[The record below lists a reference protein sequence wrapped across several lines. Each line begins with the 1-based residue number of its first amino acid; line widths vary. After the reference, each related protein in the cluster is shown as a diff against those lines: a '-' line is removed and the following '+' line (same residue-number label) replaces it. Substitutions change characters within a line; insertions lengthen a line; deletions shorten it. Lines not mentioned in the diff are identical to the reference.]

1 MNASG
6 RRPAAP
12 DQSPRQPDPK
22 QRVRSTRSMEI
33 LCLALAALVVVWSRV
48 LTTQLWPVLGLL
60 CAFVVAI
67 VAFRSR
73 RFFPGRTRTRLL
85 IESWSMVMFIT
96 GVLWFTGKSSS
107 PLLNLYLL
115 PIILSALTLGR
126 LVTLLQVAVI
136 AICHVLL
143 AAATPGLDVIS
154 LSYASQAV
162 GQLAPFLLVAYL
174 TTTLSADITEAREKI
189 EKLAPTERLTRLYN
203 LRMFNEVWQREHG
216 SAERDRGVYALLL
229 IDMDKLKDIN
239 DAFGHEAGN
248 SAITLVAQCL
258 QRSIRNSDYAARFGG
273 DEFAVLLPGASP
285 EIAEAVVKRVRH
297 NVFKTTLDL
306 RSRMIRCSVSIGVV
320 NYPKDARDMR
330 DLLSMADRKMYRDK
344 ELRRGPRREANA

>member
-1 MNASG
+1 M
-6 RRPAAP
+6 
-12 DQSPRQPDPK
+12 
-22 QRVRSTRSMEI
+22 RSTRSIEI
-33 LCLALAALVVVWSRV
+33 LCLALAALVLVWSRSPA
-48 LTTQLWPVLGLL
+48 TPLWPAMALL
-60 CAFVVAI
+60 SAFAVAI
-67 VAFRSR
+67 VMFRAR

-85 IESWSMVMFIT
+85 IESWCMVIFIT
-96 GVLWFTGKSSS
+96 GVLWFTGKSMS

-126 LVTLLQVAVI
+126 LVTLLQVAVV
-136 AICHVLL
+136 AICHGLL
-143 AAATPGLDVIS
+143 AAATPGLDVLS
-154 LSYASQAV
+154 LAYASLAV

-174 TTTLSADITEAREKI
+174 TTTLSADITEARERI
-189 EKLAPTERLTRLYN
+189 ENLAQTDPLTGLYN
-203 LRMFNEVWQREHG
+203 LRMFNEVWQRAHD
-216 SAERDRGVYALLL
+216 SAGRERGVYALLL
-229 IDMDKLKDIN
+229 IDMDKLRDIN

-258 QRSIRNSDYAARFGG
+258 QRSIRNTDYAARFGG

-330 DLLSMADRKMYRDK
+330 ELLSIADRKMYRDK
-344 ELRRGPRREANA
+344 ELRRAPGSEASA

>member
-1 MNASG
+1 M
-6 RRPAAP
+6 
-12 DQSPRQPDPK
+12 
-22 QRVRSTRSMEI
+22 RSTRSIEI
-33 LCLALAALVVVWSRV
+33 LCLALAALVLVWSRA
-48 LTTQLWPVLGLL
+48 LATQVWPVLGLL
-60 CAFVVAI
+60 GGFAIAI
-67 VAFRSR
+67 VLFRAP
-73 RFFPGRTRTRLL
+73 RFFPRRTRTRLL
-85 IESWSMVMFIT
+85 IESWSMVVFIT

-136 AICHVLL
+136 AICHLLL
-143 AAATPGLDVIS
+143 AAATLDVAS
-154 LSYASQAV
+154 LNYASQAV

-174 TTTLSADITEAREKI
+174 TTTLSADITEARERI
-189 EKLAPTERLTRLYN
+189 ENLAQTDTLTGLYN
-203 LRMFNEVWQREHG
+203 LRMFNEVWQRTHDA
-216 SAERDRGVYALLL
+216 SERERSVYALLM

-258 QRSIRNSDYAARFGG
+258 QRSIRNTDYAARFGG

-285 EIAEAVVKRVRH
+285 EIADAVVKRVRH
-297 NVFKTTLDL
+297 NVYKTTLDL

-330 DLLSMADRKMYRDK
+330 ELLSIADRKMYRDK
-344 ELRRGPRREANA
+344 ELRRAPGSEANA

>member
-1 MNASG
+1 M
-6 RRPAAP
+6 
-12 DQSPRQPDPK
+12 
-22 QRVRSTRSMEI
+22 

-48 LTTQLWPVLGLL
+48 LATQLWPVLGLL
-60 CAFVVAI
+60 GAFVVAI

-73 RFFPGRTRTRLL
+73 RFFPRRTRTRLM
-85 IESWSMVMFIT
+85 IESWSMVIFIT

-126 LVTLLQVAVI
+126 VVTLLQVAVI
-136 AICHVLL
+136 AICHLLL
-143 AAATPGLDVIS
+143 AVAIPGLDVMS
-154 LSYASQAV
+154 LAYASQAV

-174 TTTLSADITEAREKI
+174 TTTLSADITEARERI
-189 EKLAPTERLTRLYN
+189 ENLAQTDALTGLYN
-203 LRMFNEVWQREHG
+203 LRMFNEVWQRAHDAG
-216 SAERDRGVYALLL
+216 ERERGVYALLL

-258 QRSIRNSDYAARFGG
+258 QRSIRNTDYAARFGG
-273 DEFAVLLPGASP
+273 DEFAVLLTGASP
-285 EIAEAVVKRVRH
+285 EVAEAVVKRVRH
-297 NVFKTTLDL
+297 NVYKTTLDL

-330 DLLSMADRKMYRDK
+330 ELLSMADRKMYRDK
-344 ELRRGPRREANA
+344 ELRRAPGSEANA

>member
-1 MNASG
+1 
-6 RRPAAP
+6 
-12 DQSPRQPDPK
+12 
-22 QRVRSTRSMEI
+22 
-33 LCLALAALVVVWSRV
+33 LALATLVVVWSRA
-48 LTTQLWPVLGLL
+48 LATQLWPVLGLF
-60 CAFVVAI
+60 CAFAIAI

-85 IESWSMVMFIT
+85 IESWSMVIFIT

-107 PLLNLYLL
+107 PLFNLYLL

-126 LVTLLQVAVI
+126 LVTLLQVALI
-136 AICHVLL
+136 ATCHLLL
-143 AAATPGLDVIS
+143 AAAAPGTDVVS
-154 LSYASQAV
+154 LVYASQAV

-174 TTTLSADITEAREKI
+174 TTTLSADITEARERI
-189 EKLAPTERLTRLYN
+189 ENLAQTDALTGLYN
-203 LRMFNEVWQREHG
+203 LRMFNEVWQREHS
-216 SAERDRGVYALLL
+216 SAERERGVYALLM

-239 DAFGHEAGN
+239 DSFGHEAGN

-258 QRSIRNSDYAARFGG
+258 QRSIRGTDYAARFGG
-273 DEFAVLLPGASP
+273 DEFAVLLPGASSDV
-285 EIAEAVVKRVRH
+285 ADAVVKRVRH

-330 DLLSMADRKMYRDK
+330 ELLSMADRKMYRDK
-344 ELRRGPRREANA
+344 ELRRAPGSEANA

>member
-1 MNASG
+1 
-6 RRPAAP
+6 
-12 DQSPRQPDPK
+12 
-22 QRVRSTRSMEI
+22 
-33 LCLALAALVVVWSRV
+33 LALAALVLVWSRA
-48 LTTQLWPVLGLL
+48 LMTQLWPVLCLL
-60 CAFVVAI
+60 AAFAVAI
-67 VAFRSR
+67 VAFRAR
-73 RFFPGRTRTRLL
+73 RFFPRRTRTRLL
-85 IESWSMVMFIT
+85 IESWSMVIFIT

-136 AICHVLL
+136 AACHLLL
-143 AAATPGLDVIS
+143 AAATPGLDVVS
-154 LSYASQAV
+154 LVYASQAV

-174 TTTLSADITEAREKI
+174 TTTLSADITEARERI
-189 EKLAPTERLTRLYN
+189 ENLAQNDALTGLYN

-216 SAERDRGVYALLL
+216 SAERDRGVYALLM

-239 DAFGHEAGN
+239 DSFGHDAGN

-258 QRSIRNSDYAARFGG
+258 QRSIRNTDYAARFGG

-297 NVFKTTLDL
+297 NVYKTTLDL

-320 NYPKDARDMR
+320 NYPKDGRDMR
-330 DLLSMADRKMYRDK
+330 ELLSIADRKMYRDK
-344 ELRRGPRREANA
+344 ELRRAPGSEASA

>member
-1 MNASG
+1 
-6 RRPAAP
+6 
-12 DQSPRQPDPK
+12 
-22 QRVRSTRSMEI
+22 VRSTRSIEI
-33 LCLALAALVVVWSRV
+33 LCLALAALVLVWSRA
-48 LTTQLWPVLGLL
+48 LMTQLWPVLGLL
-60 CAFVVAI
+60 AAFAVAI
-67 VAFRSR
+67 VAFRAR
-73 RFFPGRTRTRLL
+73 RFFPRRTRTRLL
-85 IESWSMVMFIT
+85 IESWSMVIFIT

-136 AICHVLL
+136 AACHLLL
-143 AAATPGLDVIS
+143 AAATPGLDVVS
-154 LSYASQAV
+154 LVYASQAV

-174 TTTLSADITEAREKI
+174 TTTLSADITEARERI
-189 EKLAPTERLTRLYN
+189 ENLAQNDALTGLYN

-216 SAERDRGVYALLL
+216 SAERDRGVYALLM

-239 DAFGHEAGN
+239 ESFGHEAGN

-258 QRSIRNSDYAARFGG
+258 QRSIRNTDYAARFGG

-297 NVFKTTLDL
+297 NVYKTTLDL

-320 NYPKDARDMR
+320 NYPKDGRDMR
-330 DLLSMADRKMYRDK
+330 ELLSIADRKMYRDK
-344 ELRRGPRREANA
+344 ELRRAPGSEASA

>member
-1 MNASG
+1 M
-6 RRPAAP
+6 
-12 DQSPRQPDPK
+12 
-22 QRVRSTRSMEI
+22 RSTRSIEI
-33 LCLALAALVVVWSRV
+33 LCLALAALVLVWSRALV
-48 LTTQLWPVLGLL
+48 TQVWPVLGLL
-60 CAFVVAI
+60 AAFVVAI
-67 VAFRSR
+67 VMFRAR

-96 GVLWFTGKSSS
+96 GVLWFTGKSAS

-136 AICHVLL
+136 AICHLL
-143 AAATPGLDVIS
+143 FAAATPGLDVIS
-154 LSYASQAV
+154 LVYASQAV

-174 TTTLSADITEAREKI
+174 TTTLSADITEARERI
-189 EKLAPTERLTRLYN
+189 ENLAQTDALTGLYN
-203 LRMFNEVWQREHG
+203 LRMFNEVWQRAHDA
-216 SAERDRGVYALLL
+216 SERDRGVYALLL

-258 QRSIRNSDYAARFGG
+258 QRSIRTTDYAARFGG
-273 DEFAVLLPGASP
+273 DEFAVLLPGATP

-297 NVFKTTLDL
+297 NVYKTTLDL

-330 DLLSMADRKMYRDK
+330 ELLSMADRKMYRDK
-344 ELRRGPRREANA
+344 ELRRAPGHEANA

>member
-1 MNASG
+1 
-6 RRPAAP
+6 
-12 DQSPRQPDPK
+12 
-22 QRVRSTRSMEI
+22 
-33 LCLALAALVVVWSRV
+33 LVLVWSRALV
-48 LTTQLWPVLGLL
+48 TQLWPVLGLL
-60 CAFVVAI
+60 TAFLVAI
-67 VAFRSR
+67 VLFRSR
-73 RFFPGRTRTRLL
+73 RFFPRRTRTRLL
-85 IESWSMVMFIT
+85 IESWSMVMFIS

-115 PIILSALTLGR
+115 PIILSAFTLGR

-136 AICHVLL
+136 AVCHLLL
-143 AAATPGLDVIS
+143 AAATPGLDVMS
-154 LSYASQAV
+154 LTYASQAV

-174 TTTLSADITEAREKI
+174 TTTLSADITEARERI
-189 EKLAPTERLTRLYN
+189 ENLAQTDALTGLYN
-203 LRMFNEVWQREHG
+203 LRMFNEVWQREH
-216 SAERDRGVYALLL
+216 AACERDRGVYALLM

-239 DAFGHEAGN
+239 DTFGHDAGN

-258 QRSIRNSDYAARFGG
+258 QRSIRNTDYAARFGG

-320 NYPKDARDMR
+320 NYPRDSR
-330 DLLSMADRKMYRDK
+330 DSREILSIADRNMYRDK
-344 ELRRGPRREANA
+344 ELRRAPGSEVSA